1 MSDLTNNKVRS
12 VAQLAKKDA
21 RSQTGLFLLEGVQ
34 GLKEVLAKPSLVVE
48 LYATEEAMDRHLDLF
63 RDVAGAGI
71 AVEVVSPVVMKKLC
85 DTETPQGVLAVCQQV
100 DVDAAARPPQQTEHD
115 HVKQHNRKNADQ
127 AVARMLV
134 EVNGLIKQRRQ
145 RVSDI

>member
-63 RDVAGAGI
+63 REVAA
-71 AVEVVSPVVMKKLC
+71 E
-85 DTETPQGVLAVCQQV
+85 
-100 DVDAAARPPQQTEHD
+100 
-115 HVKQHNRKNADQ
+115 
-127 AVARMLV
+127 LV
-134 EVNGLIKQRRQ
+134 YKRLIGDKSS
-145 RVSDI
+145 V